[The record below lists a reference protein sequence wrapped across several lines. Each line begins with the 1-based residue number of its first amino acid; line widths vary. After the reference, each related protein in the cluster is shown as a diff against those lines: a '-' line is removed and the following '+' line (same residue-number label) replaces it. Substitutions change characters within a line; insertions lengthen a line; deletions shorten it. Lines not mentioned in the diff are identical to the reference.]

1 MLKVGASNPIGNLRI
16 KEAHEWLLTQYSDQ
30 LVQGFSIQE
39 IIERSEEFLESLSSF
54 GLFISGSSGVQG
66 EWPKLLLTQ
75 GHDELF
81 YLDHTLP
88 DEMAKQHWLVKFSRG
103 TD

>member
-1 MLKVGASNPIGNLRI
+1 MAALSEEESADWPLLKVEASKPIGNLRI

-54 GLFISGSSGVQG
+54 RLFISGS
-66 EWPKLLLTQ
+66 
-75 GHDELF
+75 
-81 YLDHTLP
+81 
-88 DEMAKQHWLVKFSRG
+88 
-103 TD
+103 